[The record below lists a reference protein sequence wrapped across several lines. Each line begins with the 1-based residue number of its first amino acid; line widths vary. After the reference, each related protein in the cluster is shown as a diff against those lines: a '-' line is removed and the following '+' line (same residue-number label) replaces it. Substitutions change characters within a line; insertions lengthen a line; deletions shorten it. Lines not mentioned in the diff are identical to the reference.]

1 MPFKS
6 LALAAFIV
14 TGAAVQK
21 QTPPRGWNSYD
32 SFTKNVNETE
42 FLANCEAVAKY
53 LLPHGYDTCTIDY
66 LWYEP
71 DNGDWFL
78 DEYCR
83 PIPEVARF
91 PSSAGGKGLKPVAD
105 KVHAMGLK
113 FGIHIMRGTSTYA
126 KQKNCKVKGTN
137 VNLADIVSMD
147 KETVCPWKKQ
157 SLSVDVS
164 KPGGQEFFDSLYEQ
178 YAVDWDVDFIK
189 NDCVFGGNLNPVT
202 LAQIRAQSKSIQKFA
217 SVRNITYSL
226 SPGGGNN
233 RTVGAGE
240 VSKYVNMYRV
250 TGDTWDHWSML
261 EDHFVTASEMADAKL
276 IGAAGP
282 AGSKSFPDLD
292 MLPLGF
298 VTQPGDS
305 HKLPNHMSNLTKD
318 EQTQLMTI
326 WAMARSPLVFGG
338 DARVLGTAKN
348 KLTLEL
354 LTNKDMLDISDNS
367 FNNHEVKDGF
377 YPVSCP
383 PWVKGNYKC
392 GRMWA
397 AELPGS
403 VYVAAFFN
411 SDGDDPYVTMR
422 NFNKVFG
429 VKDGEDCQVF
439 DVWNGKKLSATVN
452 STLTLDVPAHGAALI
467 KLSDCKAPSSI
478 IV

>member
-1 MPFKS
+1 MLFKS
-6 LALAAFIV
+6 VVCAGLAAG
-14 TGAAVQK
+14 TAAQK

-32 SFTKNVNETE
+32 SFTKNVNETQ

-53 LLPHGYDTCTIDY
+53 LLPYGYDSCTIDY

-78 DEYCR
+78 DDYCR
-83 PIPEVARF
+83 PIPEEARF
-91 PSSAGGKGLKPVAD
+91 PSSAGGKGFKPIAD

-137 VNLADIVSMD
+137 VNLADIVSTD
-147 KETVCPWKKQ
+147 DEAVCPWKKQ

-189 NDCVFGGNLNPVT
+189 NDCVFGGNLNPTT
-202 LAQIRAQSKSIQKFA
+202 LAQIRAQSNSIKKFA

-233 RTVGAGE
+233 RTVGASE

-261 EDHFVTASEMADAKL
+261 EDHFVTASSMAAAGV
-276 IGAAGP
+276 IGADGP

-305 HKLPNHMSNLTKD
+305 HKVPNHMSNLTKD
-318 EQTQLMTI
+318 EQTQLMTL

-338 DARVLGTAKN
+338 DARVLGTPESQVA
-348 KLTLEL
+348 LEL
-354 LTNKDMLDISDNS
+354 LTNKDMLDINDHS
-367 FNNHEVKDGF
+367 FKNHEVMDGF

-383 PWVKGNYKC
+383 PWIKGDIKC

-403 VYVAAFFN
+403 VHVAAFFN
-411 SDGDDPYVTMR
+411 SDGDDPYVTMS

-429 VKDGEDCQVF
+429 VADGEDCQVF
-439 DVWNGKKLSATVN
+439 DVWSGKKLDATVN
-452 STLTLDVPAHGAALI
+452 GSLQADVPAHGARLF
-467 KLSDCKAPSSI
+467 KLSECKAPS
-478 IV
+478 IVV